1 MLFYRNNLELVEESE
16 DTVVVKVTMSKD
28 KYLTMMA
35 ESPKQQ
41 LIKCFSQGISV
52 GQSARLCKCDENY
65 ALKVY
70 DEWAND
76 KPEPEKIGKKWK
88 KSKIAWWNSPGGIQ
102 HREWLSKQCKK
113 RHARWRKNGG

>member
-1 MLFYRNNLELVEESE
+1 MLFYKNKLELLEERE
-16 DTVVVKVTMSKD
+16 GTVVVKVTMDKS

-41 LIKCFSQGISV
+41 LIKCFVNGINI
-52 GQSARLCKCDENY
+52 GKSAQLCKCDENY
-65 ALKVY
+65 ARKVY

-88 KSKIAWWNSPGGIQ
+88 KSKIDWWNS
-102 HREWLSKQCKK
+102 EKMEV
-113 RHARWRKNGG
+113 KNEND